1 MCEYTNKFLYSKLYT
16 NLFSSMTKLEQL
28 NDLYEELRAA
38 GRVHNKSQLAELVG
52 LNKSTLSSAFNG
64 NPKYLTESLLS
75 RITALTIADEGKA
88 DAMRVPLIPVEAHAG
103 SLTDFAESVKD
114 YDCESIVSP
123 VRGAS
128 FAIQVT
134 GDSMS
139 PAYPSGARILC
150 QRIDE
155 AAFIEW
161 GKVYLLD
168 TVNGAVLKQVR
179 KADTPD
185 RVVCCSLNPSPEYA
199 PFEIETR
206 HINAWFRVLMI
217 MSLV

>member
-1 MCEYTNKFLYSKLYT
+1 MEKIDELNRLYA
-16 NLFSSMTKLEQL
+16 
-28 NDLYEELRAA
+28 ELLRR
-38 GRVHNKSQLAELVG
+38 GTVHNKTQLCEKTG
-52 LNKSTLSSAFNG
+52 INKSNLSAAFGG
-64 NPKYLTESLLS
+64 NPKYLTDNLLARIASLLS
-75 RITALTIADEGKA
+75 SDTPEESAF
-88 DAMRVPLIPVEAHAG
+88 RVPLIPIEAHAG
-103 SLTDFAESVKD
+103 SLTGFSDSVND
-114 YDCESIVSP
+114 YDCEQIVSP

-134 GDSMS
+134 GESMA

-179 KADTPD
+179 KSDNPD
-185 RVVCCSLNPSPEYA
+185 RIVCHSLNPSPEFS
-199 PFEIETR
+199 PFEVEMR

>member
-1 MCEYTNKFLYSKLYT
+1 MDGKHIKDILKAAGVSQSELAAALGTSPQ
-16 NLFSSMTKLEQL
+16 NLNSALSGDNVKTGILEQVAEYMGKPISFFYDG
-28 NDLYEELRAA
+28 DLPE
-38 GRVHNKSQLAELVG
+38 
-52 LNKSTLSSAFNG
+52 
-64 NPKYLTESLLS
+64 TEMVQEDVL
-75 RITALTIADEGKA
+75 
-88 DAMRVPLIPVEAHAG
+88 RVPLIPIEAHGG
-103 SLTDFAESVKD
+103 SLTGFSESVQD
-114 YDCESIVSP
+114 YDCEQIVSP
-123 VRGAS
+123 VRGAA

-134 GDSMS
+134 GNSMA

-179 KADTPD
+179 KCDKPD
-185 RVVCCSLNPSPEYA
+185 CVLCCSLNPAPEFA
-199 PFEIETR
+199 PFEVELR

>member
-1 MCEYTNKFLYSKLYT
+1 MDKLA
-16 NLFSSMTKLEQL
+16 QL
-28 NDLYEELRAA
+28 NEMFAELRAQ
-38 GRVHNKSQLAELVG
+38 GRVHTQNDLADLVG
-52 LNKSTLSSAFNG
+52 VHKSTISAALKG

-75 RITALTIADEGKA
+75 KIAHAVAEDPAEDKPA
-88 DAMRVPLIPVEAHAG
+88 FRVPLIPVEAHAG
-103 SLTDFAESVKD
+103 SLVDFADAVRD
-114 YDCESIVSP
+114 FDCEQIVSP

-155 AAFIEW
+155 GAFVEW

-179 KADTPD
+179 KSERPD
-185 RVVCCSLNPSPEYA
+185 RILCCSLKPAPEFA
-199 PFEIETR
+199 PFEVELR

>member
-1 MCEYTNKFLYSKLYT
+1 MDGKHIKDILKEAGVSQAELAAALGTSPQ
-16 NLFSSMTKLEQL
+16 NLNSALSGDNVKTGILEQVAEYL
-28 NDLYEELRAA
+28 GKPISFFYDGELPENIIEQ
-38 GRVHNKSQLAELVG
+38 GE
-52 LNKSTLSSAFNG
+52 TF
-64 NPKYLTESLLS
+64 
-75 RITALTIADEGKA
+75 
-88 DAMRVPLIPVEAHAG
+88 RVPLIPTEAHAG
-103 SLTDFAESVKD
+103 SLTGFAESIND
-114 YDCESIVSP
+114 YDCETIVSP

-134 GDSMS
+134 GESMS

-168 TVNGAVLKQVR
+168 TVNGAILKQVR

-185 RVVCCSLNPSPEYA
+185 RVVCHSLNPAPEYA
-199 PFEIETR
+199 PFEIELR
-206 HINAWFRVLMI
+206 HITAWFRVLMI
-217 MSLV
+217 LNLV

>member
-1 MCEYTNKFLYSKLYT
+1 MDKLT
-16 NLFSSMTKLEQL
+16 QL
-28 NDLYEELRAA
+28 NELFAELRAQ
-38 GRVHNKSQLAELVG
+38 GRVHTQNDLADFAGVH
-52 LNKSTLSSAFNG
+52 KSTISAALKG

-75 RITALTIADEGKA
+75 KITH
-88 DAMRVPLIPVEAHAG
+88 AMQEKESGVDNAPAYRVPLIPVEAHAG
-103 SLTDFAESVKD
+103 SLVGFSESVSD
-114 YDCESIVSP
+114 YDCETIVSP

-134 GDSMS
+134 GESMA

-155 AAFIEW
+155 AAFVEW

-168 TVNGAVLKQVR
+168 TVNGAILKQVR
-179 KADTPD
+179 KTDKPD
-185 RVVCCSLNPSPEYA
+185 RILCVSLNPAPEYA
-199 PFEIETR
+199 PFEIECR
-206 HINAWFRVLMI
+206 HIHAWFRVLMV

>member
-1 MCEYTNKFLYSKLYT
+1 MSK
-16 NLFSSMTKLEQL
+16 KDQLEQL
-28 NDLYEELRAA
+28 YCDAIGA
-38 GRVHNKSQLAELVG
+38 GLVKNKREFASLVG
-52 LNKSTLSSAFNG
+52 MNYQNLSAAFNG
-64 NPKYLTESLLS
+64 KEKYLTDKLIKRASEAVSGTSEQEKQEES
-75 RITALTIADEGKA
+75 AF
-88 DAMRVPLIPVEAHAG
+88 RVPLIPIEAHAG
-103 SLTDFAESVKD
+103 SLTGFSDSVND
-114 YDCESIVSP
+114 YDCEQIVSP

-134 GDSMS
+134 GESMA

-179 KADTPD
+179 KSDNPD
-185 RVVCCSLNPSPEYA
+185 RIVCHSLNPSPEFS
-199 PFEIETR
+199 PFEVEMR

>member
-1 MCEYTNKFLYSKLYT
+1 MNGQIIKEALRREGRQLSDLADFLGVSQQ
-16 NLFSSMTKLEQL
+16 NL
-28 NDLYEELRAA
+28 N
-38 GRVHNKSQLAELVG
+38 GI
-52 LNKSTLSSAFNG
+52 LNKDNIKTATLEGVARFLGKPISFFYDEETKIEKG
-64 NPKYLTESLLS
+64 DYL
-75 RITALTIADEGKA
+75 
-88 DAMRVPLIPVEAHAG
+88 VPLIPIEAHAG
-103 SLTDFAESVKD
+103 SLTGFSDSVND
-114 YDCESIVSP
+114 YDCEQIVSP

-134 GDSMS
+134 GESMA

-179 KADTPD
+179 KSDNPD
-185 RVVCCSLNPSPEYA
+185 RIVCHSLNPSPEFS
-199 PFEIETR
+199 PFEVEMR